1 MKLFVKICVVAA
13 VVLVAVVSILVVEAA
28 LCTAAFNEIYE
39 D

>member
-13 VVLVAVVSILVVEAA
+13 VVLVVVVSILVVGAA

>member
-13 VVLVAVVSILVVEAA
+13 VVLVAVVSILVVGAA
-28 LCTAAFNEIYE
+28 LCTAAFNESYE